1 MASFD
6 RLLESLADKATT
18 LRSSVPD
25 DAAVSLGAIS
35 GIAEELRIAEAYHA
49 SAVADR
55 EESTAMLVSLR
66 AQLATTLS
74 DFRATQESLAGLEEE
89 TYTLSKQVESIS
101 KENKALLR
109 EKETLQSA
117 LREAAGTHDLLTQAF
132 KEKQESFMET
142 IKQQKREARESR
154 PPEPPKDFLRAMS
167 PPPELTEFDR
177 RQSSHIS
184 EDVSMRI
191 LKKEVAEKEL
201 IIKRLEDQIAH
212 LKETAQ
218 EAVLRF
224 NQSQSHISRLTAEVS
239 ELEQEN
245 ANLIEETESYSLLLQ
260 NKTKAG
266 EASSFI
272 QKFNR
277 DGENTVLGQE
287 ITGRDADD
295 IDNGLETVNEKK
307 LKAEVKA
314 LTIYIEKILS
324 KVMTNP
330 DLEDAIVQKSDETEK
345 YSAPKKPRSSFM
357 NVASAAITTT
367 VGMVQSVSRQGN
379 RASIQVLH
387 PNAPVPPVPVIPSQ
401 VGVDASAAVNISEGA
416 AV

>member
-35 GIAEELRIAEAYHA
+35 GIAEELRIVAAAENKKRLQAEADHA

-177 RQSSHIS
+177 RRSSHIS

-201 IIKRLEDQIAH
+201 IIKRFEDQIAH
-212 LKETAQ
+212 ESFDLKETAQ

-277 DGENTVLGQE
+277 DGENTVL
-287 ITGRDADD
+287 
-295 IDNGLETVNEKK
+295 
-307 LKAEVKA
+307 
-314 LTIYIEKILS
+314 
-324 KVMTNP
+324 
-330 DLEDAIVQKSDETEK
+330 
-345 YSAPKKPRSSFM
+345 
-357 NVASAAITTT
+357 
-367 VGMVQSVSRQGN
+367 
-379 RASIQVLH
+379 
-387 PNAPVPPVPVIPSQ
+387 
-401 VGVDASAAVNISEGA
+401 
-416 AV
+416 

>member
-1 MASFD
+1 MD
-6 RLLESLADKATT
+6 RLIESLADKAAA
-18 LRSSVPD
+18 LRASTPEDVN
-25 DAAVSLGAIS
+25 VSAGAIAA
-35 GIAEELRIAEAYHA
+35 IAEELRAVAAVENAKRLQVEADRAEAL
-49 SAVADR
+49 ADH
-55 EESTAMLVSLR
+55 EESAAMIVSLR
-66 AQLATTLS
+66 AQLATTAS
-74 DFRATQESLAGLEEE
+74 DFRATQASLAGLEEE
-89 TYTLSKQVESIS
+89 TYALSKQVESMT

-154 PPEPPKDFLRAMS
+154 PPEPPKDLFRAMS
-167 PPPELTEFDR
+167 PPPEMTEFDR
-177 RQSSHIS
+177 RRSSHIQ
-184 EDVSMRI
+184 EDVAMRI

-201 IIKRLEDQIAH
+201 IIKRLEDQINH

-224 NQSQSHISRLTAEVS
+224 NQSQAHISRLTAEVS

-277 DGENTVLGQE
+277 DGENTVLGHE
-287 ITGRDADD
+287 ISGHDAED
-295 IDNGLETVNEKK
+295 IDNGLETVMEKK

-324 KVMTNP
+324 KVMANP
-330 DLEDAIVQKSDETEK
+330 DLENAIVQKSDDAEK
-345 YSAPKKPRSSFM
+345 YVAPKKPRSSFM
-357 NVASAAITTT
+357 NAASVAITTT
-367 VGMVQSVSRQGN
+367 VGMVRSV
-379 RASIQVLH
+379 
-387 PNAPVPPVPVIPSQ
+387 
-401 VGVDASAAVNISEGA
+401 
-416 AV
+416 